1 MGIKTY
7 VPARK
12 RKVHKE
18 EAVPVLMDVGNRFVS
33 IGSLLGFFVSSFLLS
48 FRTYRDG
55 KKKVREF
62 ASRYERTLDLS

>member
-1 MGIKTY
+1 MDIKTY
-7 VPARK
+7 TPEKKIR
-12 RKVHKE
+12 VHKE
-18 EAVPVLMDVGNRFVS
+18 GAVPVIMDVGNRFIS

-48 FRTYRDG
+48 FRTYWKG